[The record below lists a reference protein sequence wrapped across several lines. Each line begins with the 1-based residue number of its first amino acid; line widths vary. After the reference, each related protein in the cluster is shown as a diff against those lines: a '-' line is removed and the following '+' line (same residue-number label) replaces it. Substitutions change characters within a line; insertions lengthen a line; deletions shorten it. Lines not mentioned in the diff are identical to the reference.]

1 MCEILS
7 YEVAIMANK
16 ITEREIYNSI
26 LNGTVD
32 QAVLCEFA
40 EKKLAQ
46 LDKRNAS
53 AQRRAAVKRAEGN
66 EITEGIFS
74 ILSAERMTREQVA
87 QAYGSELSVAKVG
100 SRLNQLVEAGR
111 VQKETI
117 KVANAEGKMVN
128 KVAYFVAE

>member
-1 MCEILS
+1 
-7 YEVAIMANK
+7 MANK

-26 LNGTVD
+26 LNGTID
-32 QAVLCEFA
+32 QAILCEFA

-66 EITEGIFS
+66 EITEGIFGV
-74 ILSAERMTREQVA
+74 LSTERMTREQVA

>member
-1 MCEILS
+1 
-7 YEVAIMANK
+7 MANK

-32 QAVLCEFA
+32 QATLCEFA

-53 AQRRAAVKRAEGN
+53 AQRRAAAKRAEGN
-66 EITEGIFS
+66 AITENIFG

>member
-1 MCEILS
+1 
-7 YEVAIMANK
+7 MANK

-66 EITEGIFS
+66 EITEGIFGV
-74 ILSAERMTREQVA
+74 LSAQRMTREQVA

-117 KVANAEGKMVN
+117 KVANTEGKMVN

>member
-1 MCEILS
+1 MK
-7 YEVAIMANK
+7 NT
-16 ITEREIYNSI
+16 ITERELYTQMI
-26 LNGTVD
+26 NGTISQESLV
-32 QAVLCEFA
+32 AFA

-53 AQRRAAVKRAEGN
+53 AQRRAAAKRAEGN
-66 EITEGIFS
+66 AITEDIFG
-74 ILSAERMTREQVA
+74 ILSTERMTREQVA

>member
-1 MCEILS
+1 
-7 YEVAIMANK
+7 MANK

-53 AQRRAAVKRAEGN
+53 AQRRAAVKRAESN
-66 EITEGIFS
+66 AITEDIFG

>member
-66 EITEGIFS
+66 EITEGIFGV
-74 ILSAERMTREQVA
+74 LSAERMTREQVA

>member
-1 MCEILS
+1 
-7 YEVAIMANK
+7 MANK

-32 QAVLCEFA
+32 QAVLCDFA

-46 LDKRNAS
+46 LDRRNAS
-53 AQRRAAVKRAEGN
+53 AQRRAAAKRAEGN
-66 EITEGIFS
+66 AITEDIFS

>member
-1 MCEILS
+1 
-7 YEVAIMANK
+7 MANK

-66 EITEGIFS
+66 EITEGIFG

>member
-1 MCEILS
+1 
-7 YEVAIMANK
+7 MANK

-32 QAVLCEFA
+32 QATLCEFA

-53 AQRRAAVKRAEGN
+53 AQRRAAAKRAEGN
-66 EITEGIFS
+66 AITEDIFG

-117 KVANAEGKMVN
+117 KVANAEGRMVN

>member
-1 MCEILS
+1 
-7 YEVAIMANK
+7 MANK

-32 QAVLCEFA
+32 QAALCDFA

-53 AQRRAAVKRAEGN
+53 AQRRAAAKRAEGN
-66 EITEGIFS
+66 AITEDIFG

>member
-1 MCEILS
+1 
-7 YEVAIMANK
+7 MANK

-32 QAVLCEFA
+32 QAVLCDFA

-53 AQRRAAVKRAEGN
+53 AQRRAAAKRAEGN
-66 EITEGIFS
+66 AITEDIFG

-100 SRLNQLVEAGR
+100 CRLNQLVEAGR

>member
-1 MCEILS
+1 
-7 YEVAIMANK
+7 MANK

-32 QAVLCEFA
+32 QATLCEFA

-66 EITEGIFS
+66 EITEGIFGV
-74 ILSAERMTREQVA
+74 LSAERMTREQVA

-117 KVANAEGKMVN
+117 KVANADGKMVN

>member
-1 MCEILS
+1 MK
-7 YEVAIMANK
+7 NT
-16 ITEREIYNSI
+16 ITERELYTQMI
-26 LNGTVD
+26 NGTISQESLV
-32 QAVLCEFA
+32 AFA

-46 LDKRNAS
+46 LDKRNVS

-66 EITEGIFS
+66 AITEDIFG

-117 KVANAEGKMVN
+117 KVANAEGKMTN

>member
-1 MCEILS
+1 MK
-7 YEVAIMANK
+7 NT
-16 ITEREIYNSI
+16 ITERELYTQMI
-26 LNGTVD
+26 NGTISQESLV
-32 QAVLCEFA
+32 AFA

-53 AQRRAAVKRAEGN
+53 AQRRAAAKRAEGN
-66 EITEGIFS
+66 AITEDIFG
-74 ILSAERMTREQVA
+74 ILSAERMTREEVA

-117 KVANAEGKMVN
+117 KVANAEGKMTN

>member
-1 MCEILS
+1 
-7 YEVAIMANK
+7 MANK

-32 QAVLCEFA
+32 QATLCEFA

-53 AQRRAAVKRAEGN
+53 AQRRAAAKRAEGN
-66 EITEGIFS
+66 EITEGIFGV
-74 ILSAERMTREQVA
+74 LSAERMTREQVA

-117 KVANAEGKMVN
+117 KVANAEGRMVN

>member
-1 MCEILS
+1 
-7 YEVAIMANK
+7 MANK

-32 QAVLCEFA
+32 QATLCEFA

-66 EITEGIFS
+66 EITEGIFGV
-74 ILSAERMTREQVA
+74 LSTERMTREQVA

-117 KVANAEGKMVN
+117 KVANAEGRMVN

>member
-1 MCEILS
+1 
-7 YEVAIMANK
+7 MANK

-26 LNGTVD
+26 LNGTID

-66 EITEGIFS
+66 EITEGIFGV
-74 ILSAERMTREQVA
+74 LSAERMTREQVA

-117 KVANAEGKMVN
+117 KVANSEGKMTN